1 MIRNNCD
8 GNSATRTRL
17 ESICGSLF
25 PKGNRGIVPRDAPLN
40 IFVKII
46 HFIAQQKLDFA
57 FKDVIFDLLACNRS
71 QRSLYPERMNIG
83 IRALM
88 VIADGLQ
95 QKDEPPAMPKSMGPS
110 ASGTMQRLKKK
121 TYITRPLTVD
131 IARSIGLDQY
141 Y

>member
-57 FKDVIFDLLACNRS
+57 FKVSDNAFHSVLLCQHHLVHAYSQDVIFDLLACNRS

-95 QKDEPPAMPKSMGPS
+95 QKDEPPAMPKSMG
-110 ASGTMQRLKKK
+110 TW
-121 TYITRPLTVD
+121 TYAL
-131 IARSIGLDQY
+131 
-141 Y
+141 